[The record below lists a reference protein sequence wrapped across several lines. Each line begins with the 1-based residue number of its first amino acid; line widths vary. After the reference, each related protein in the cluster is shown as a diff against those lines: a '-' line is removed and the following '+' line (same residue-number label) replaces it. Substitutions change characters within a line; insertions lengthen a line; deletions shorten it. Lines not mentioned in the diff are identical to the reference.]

1 MKLDITAPI
10 IPFEGLGG
18 IKLYSTREELK
29 DILSLDGVES
39 EIKRSGWI
47 EYRIQNSVALTFH
60 LTNNKLFRIVALDN
74 YQGKLFGKIGIGTT
88 EEEMLAIEPSFV
100 FEDFEEVWESEK
112 GVIAETLCATSSI
125 WRIIVYI
132 PEMMSDDFYDVEK
145 CNW

>member
-39 EIKRSGWI
+39 EIICNEWI
-47 EYRIQNSVALTFH
+47 EYDIQNSVALTFH

-112 GVIAETLCATSSI
+112 GVIAETHCATNSV

-132 PEMMSDDFYDVEK
+132 PEMMSDDFFDV